1 MSPDVPMSPLG
12 LILGNWWWSAPGNQP
27 DGRRACYT
35 GDGRAGTSRSR
46 QWHAIAVDEATGRE
60 STWAATREAV
70 PVVPLWHHRCWYA
83 PAAMAASGASG
94 ASTPSP
100 THTNVVDDDRVHGW
114 GIRIKIRQASRK
126 RPDRCSPIKSRP
138 QCPKLPPEWPLEWD
152 VGSSGIFFPRTHRR
166 K

>member
-12 LILGNWWWSAPGNQP
+12 IIRRNSRRRTHGNQP

-46 QWHAIAVDEATGRE
+46 QWHAIAVDEATGRK

-83 PAAMAASGASG
+83 PAAVAASVG
-94 ASTPSP
+94 STPSP
-100 THTNVVDDDRVHGW
+100 THTNVVEDDRVHGW

-126 RPDRCSPIKSRP
+126 RPDCCSPIKSRL
-138 QCPKLPPEWPLEWD
+138 QCPKLPPAWPLEWD